1 MKPTKIITV
10 NKKTTVPRAVKDANW
25 TPEKVQKFNTWTPE
39 QVDKLWKGIEKKQYD
54 DKVAKDQVLHHL
66 KQLKAEIGKYWRR
79 TNWSTAEGNEVQIQT
94 LRAINEMIDKKIA
107 KIKNL

>member
-39 QVDKLWKGIEKKQYD
+39 QVDKLWKGVEKKQYD

-66 KQLKAEIGKYWRR
+66 KQIKAELGK
-79 TNWSTAEGNEVQIQT
+79 GNKKMVYTTWDDGYNHGI
-94 LRAINEMIDKKIA
+94 RAALEIIEKKIA